1 MRTKSTARHTFD
13 GKAEAVRDIKFSPI
27 NGYEFASAFE
37 NGTLQKWD
45 LRNSGQFER
54 KWSAH
59 NGLALSLD
67 WHPDGRV
74 IASGGRDKLI
84 KFWDIKTDSRKPF
97 HSIQTMASVAH
108 MEWRPGHETQL
119 ASCSLSLDNRIQI
132 FDLCRP
138 FVPLSLLDY
147 HEDAVT
153 EFLWKD
159 SDTVYSCSKDC
170 LFLVN
175 RMKRMGHSPLK
186 VLNDSTV
193 AWTPKG
199 DLFFANRSTSSLSSK
214 KSGDLLEEEDV
225 HVGGE
230 NTAST
235 PSMTTSSNN
244 RRTVSILNRWDDKV
258 TYFAQFSHLPWSLS
272 MQPLSV
278 QKRRRLST
286 FLL

>member
-1 MRTKSTARHTFD
+1 MCHFKILKKITRPTPPRDLRTKSTARNTFD
-13 GKAEAVRDIKFSPI
+13 GKSEAVRDIKFSPI

-45 LRNSGQFER
+45 LRNSAQFER

-84 KFWDIKTDSRKPF
+84 KFWDVKTDSRKPF

-138 FVPLSLLDY
+138 FIPLSLLDD
-147 HEDAVT
+147 HEESVT
-153 EFLWKD
+153 EFVWRD
-159 SDTVYSCSKDC
+159 SDTLYSCSKDC

-175 RMKRMGHSPLK
+175 RVSRMGHSPLK
-186 VLNDSTV
+186 MMNDSTV

-199 DLFFANRSTSSLSSK
+199 DLFFANRSASVPR
-214 KSGDLLEEEDV
+214 KSDPFGEEATVIGD
-225 HVGGE
+225 HG
-230 NTAST
+230 
-235 PSMTTSSNN
+235 SMATKNN
-244 RRTVSILNRWDDKV
+244 RRTISILNRWDDKV
-258 TYFAQFSHLPWSLS
+258 HTISLPLNELKSPP
-272 MQPLSV
+272 PLH
-278 QKRRRLST
+278 
-286 FLL
+286 